1 MLFLPALR
9 DFQGME
15 YSLLNQGSPRKTRT
29 SWLLNCGVFINQTF
43 PVSLPLLTFHLT
55 SAYWCSLL
63 WWIGAKASCKRRP
76 SINQGLYNILIWRDS
91 GKKAKSPFQFRSIPG
106 PKDDWGYLTSLTH
119 SPSLPAAVLRKGQ
132 AQPPQKWGAQD
143 TGEVTEPQMRCRL
156 LMSPLHP
163 HHTSGGAPG
172 SPTLQMRKLS
182 PRERHLSRHRSD
194 SSRSEAEFKPKPQP
208 IPQAWLP
215 SVTHVAS
222 RDQGETEN
230 VIQNTGRN
238 ALSKFTFLSPK
249 HRNLKTLWVGCC
261 IFPLQNVFSPV
272 RVLSWSGGGVGW
284 RARDGYAG
292 NRETNVTQSEINLK
306 FC

>member
-163 HHTSGGAPG
+163 HHISGGAPG

-182 PRERHLSRHRSD
+182 PRERHLSRHSSD
-194 SSRSEAEFKPKPQP
+194 SSRSEAEFKPKPHPPSLTPFSDPCGLPGPGRDWKCNSEHRQKCTLQVH
-208 IPQAWLP
+208 IPLPQTQKLKNAVGWL
-215 SVTHVAS
+215 
-222 RDQGETEN
+222 
-230 VIQNTGRN
+230 
-238 ALSKFTFLSPK
+238 LY
-249 HRNLKTLWVGCC
+249 
-261 IFPLQNVFSPV
+261 FSPPKCL
-272 RVLSWSGGGVGW
+272 LSSESIKLKW
-284 RARDGYAG
+284 RRS
-292 NRETNVTQSEINLK
+292 RLES
-306 FC
+306 